1 MAATQATLLDGEVD
15 VSTEVVGLTE
25 FAPQAWLILSP
36 ELNLSTGAGSSSMY
50 LLQCCLP
57 HLVINV
63 GIYSPAVLVTGTFA
77 SDAVTIGP
85 MLRQKEP
92 TILNGSEVRM
102 GTIQF
107 YAENAEMCYRAWPD
121 ATRLAFVTS
130 RERLLQFCI
139 DHLDKAPYLPS
150 NGIVTIEP
158 KSPESDD
165 CNRGARFA
173 L

>member
-1 MAATQATLLDGEVD
+1 MLVDSEHDLGGPDWFGMLAAIGIIKAQPFNPDAHIRQILDD
-15 VSTEVVGLTE
+15 
-25 FAPQAWLILSP
+25 AAK
-36 ELNLSTGAGSSSMY
+36 TGY
-50 LLQCCLP
+50 K
-57 HLVINV
+57 
-63 GIYSPAVLVTGTFA
+63 VTM
-77 SDAVTIGP
+77 GP
-85 MLRQKEP
+85 MVRQKEP

-130 RERLLQFCI
+130 RERLLQSCI

-165 CNRGARFA
+165 CNRGALFA